1 MTRPDGSK
9 VGVGIKLSGQEPDFL
24 QLYALASQ
32 RFRWWAHVIISK
44 ADLDQDPL
52 LKDRLISLSRI
63 DGHSR
68 WVSPAVLQK
77 MTNLPEKVDG
87 GTIVR
92 DEQGNPTGIFV
103 DNAMYLVPVPE
114 WSEETMSRFF
124 ELTIKE
130 AISYGLTSI
139 HDADSKVNQINFFK
153 K

>member
-1 MTRPDGSK
+1 M
-9 VGVGIKLSGQEPDFL
+9 
-24 QLYALASQ
+24 
-32 RFRWWAHVIISK
+32 
-44 ADLDQDPL
+44 
-52 LKDRLISLSRI
+52 ISLSRI

-139 HDADSKVNQINFFK
+139 HDADSKVNQIKFFK

>member
-1 MTRPDGSK
+1 
-9 VGVGIKLSGQEPDFL
+9 
-24 QLYALASQ
+24 
-32 RFRWWAHVIISK
+32 
-44 ADLDQDPL
+44 
-52 LKDRLISLSRI
+52 
-63 DGHSR
+63 
-68 WVSPAVLQK
+68 

-139 HDADSKVNQINFFK
+139 HDADSKVNQIKFFK